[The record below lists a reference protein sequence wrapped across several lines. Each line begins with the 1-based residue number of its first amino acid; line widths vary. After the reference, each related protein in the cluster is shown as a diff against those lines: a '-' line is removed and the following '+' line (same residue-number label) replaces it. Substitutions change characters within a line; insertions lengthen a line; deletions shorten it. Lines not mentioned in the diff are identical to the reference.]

1 MRIFLDVGA
10 NRGQTIS
17 RVLEPRYRIDRVF
30 GFEPSP
36 RCSAHLSLLFADDP
50 RVVVIAAGLWRSTC
64 EMKLYNEGGEGGTIH
79 ADYRSALAP
88 EPGAATIRCR
98 FVRASEWFAGNLS
111 GGDEVF
117 LKLNCEGSECDIV
130 NDLLDS
136 GEYAKV
142 RATLIDFDVRKS
154 PSQARQEAALRA
166 RLASLGIANVHIY
179 MGRRRHRILR
189 RVLR

>member
-17 RVLEPRYRIDRVF
+17 RVLYPRFRIDRVF

-36 RCSAHLSLLFADDP
+36 RCSTHLRLLFASEP
-50 RVVVIAAGLWRSTC
+50 RVVIVAAGLWRSTC
-64 EMKLYNEGGEGGTIH
+64 EMELYNEGGEGGTIN

-88 EPGAATIRCR
+88 EPGTASVKCR
-98 FVRASEWFAGNLS
+98 FVRASEWFSENLGS
-111 GGDEVF
+111 GDEVF

-154 PSQARQEAALRA
+154 PSKIHQEAALRA
-166 RLASLGIANVHIY
+166 RLASLGIANVHAY
-179 MGRRRHRILR
+179 MGRRRHRVLR